1 MIMNQQ
7 SKVPILSKQRL
18 EQIANT
24 HTQAFSHFDGKDEP
38 EFSVWKFAVS
48 YLGMEVRY
56 EWLSNCIYML
66 GMSVFTDNYPVPIY
80 NPDTKKVSIKRFGK
94 DTILLDKS
102 LDTVPLY
109 SVSKSRFTLMHE
121 CAHQILHQD
130 YNRMRKPAGEG
141 GLAAYSLVD
150 SGDNSRTKMNPQ
162 KEWTDIEWMEWQA
175 DYLAAAL
182 LMPKHRIDQFL
193 KESDILSEYQDSV
206 KAKQFEERAYRRFV
220 MQLADAFKVSETTAK
235 IRMANM
241 GFKRLSD
248 LSERMISPYDD
259 EAKNGQKRSQ
269 TLDFLNEETLQDWED
284 KYLDPE
290 YIFHAG
296 INKNVNKRQR
306 RAVRAKNKTAKEN
319 PLSLV

>member
-1 MIMNQQ
+1 MNKQ
-7 SKVPILSKQRL
+7 SKVPILSKQKL
-18 EQIANT
+18 EQIAKA

-66 GMSVFTDNYPVPIY
+66 GMSVFTDNHPVPIY

-109 SVSKSRFTLMHE
+109 PVSKSRFTLMHE

-130 YNRMRKPAGEG
+130 YNRLKETAGEG
-141 GLAAYSLVD
+141 GPVAYSLLD
-150 SGDNSRTKMNPQ
+150 SAAESWTNMNPQ

-175 DYLAAAL
+175 NYLAAAL

-220 MQLADAFKVSETTAK
+220 KQLADAFKVSDTTAK
-235 IRMANM
+235 IRMANI

-259 EAKNGQKRSQ
+259 EAKEGQKRSQ
-269 TLDFLNEETLQDWED
+269 TLDSLNEDTLLDWED

-306 RAVRAKNKTAKEN
+306 RTVRAENKTAKEN